1 MKGKWLFLRPLIKMT
16 SNRHI
21 VFTVTNDL
29 NYDQRMM
36 RICTSLTN
44 AGYKVTLIGFK
55 RSKSKPLYE
64 RPYKQVRIPIL
75 AEKGK
80 LLYGGYWFML
90 FFYLLFKRC
99 DAFCAIDLD
108 TILPVYMASVIRN
121 KRRVYDAHEIFTELK
136 EVVTKPREKKIWE
149 WIEHITVPRFEYR
162 YTVGDYCALHFREKY
177 GKHFD
182 VVRNATILQP
192 FTIPEKKEKF
202 ILFQGWVNEGRYF
215 EELIPAMHRV
225 NAPLIVCGEGNFFAQ
240 LKALVKEHKVEN
252 KVKLMGF
259 IPPEQLKD
267 YTAQATIGL
276 SLFHPISK
284 NNEYSLA
291 NRFFDYMH
299 HAVPQL
305 CMNFPEYRKVN
316 NEFEIACLID
326 LPVTTDSLVTALN
339 KMLADEEYYNKLQQ
353 NCLAARE
360 KYCWQNEEKTL
371 LRIYEEVFAKPNKHK

>member
-1 MKGKWLFLRPLIKMT
+1 MAK
-16 SNRHI
+16 SRHI

-55 RSKSKPLYE
+55 RAKSKPLYD

-80 LLYGGYWFML
+80 RLYGGYWVML

-108 TILPVYMASVIRN
+108 TILPVYGASIIRN

-136 EVVTKPREKKIWE
+136 EVVTKPKEKRIWE
-149 WIEHITVPRFEYR
+149 WIERTCVPRFKFR
-162 YTVGDYCALHFREKY
+162 YTVGDYCALHFLEKY
-177 GKHFD
+177 GTHFN
-182 VVRNATILQP
+182 VVRNATILKP
-192 FTIPEKKEKF
+192 FSIPEKPERY

-215 EELIPAMHRV
+215 EELVPAMHHV
-225 NAPLIVCGEGNFFAQ
+225 PVPLIVCGEGNFYTQ
-240 LKALVKEHKVEN
+240 LQELVKEYKAED
-252 KVKLMGF
+252 KIFLKGF
-259 IPPEQLKD
+259 IPPEQLKS
-267 YTAQATIGL
+267 YTANATIGL

-291 NRFFDYMH
+291 NRFFDFMH
-299 HAVPQL
+299 HGVPQL
-305 CMNFPEYRKVN
+305 CMNFPEYRKIN
-316 NEFEIACLID
+316 EEFEIAALID
-326 LPVTTDSLVTALN
+326 LPVTPESIANGLN
-339 KMLADEEYYNKLQQ
+339 KLLTDKNYYTRLQE
-353 NCLAARE
+353 NCMDARE
-360 KYCWQNEEKTL
+360 KYCWQMEEKTL
-371 LRIYEEVFAKPNKHK
+371 LKIYENVFSRTKSTVIES

>member
-1 MKGKWLFLRPLIKMT
+1 MASSK
-16 SNRHI
+16 HI

-55 RSKSKPLYE
+55 RKKSKPLFD

-80 LLYGGYWFML
+80 FLYGGYWFML

-108 TILPVYMASVIRN
+108 TIFPVYLASVIRN

-149 WIEHITVPRFEYR
+149 WIERTTVPRFKFC
-162 YTVGDYCALHFREKY
+162 YTVGDFCALHFREKY
-177 GKHFD
+177 DKHFD
-182 VVRNATILQP
+182 VVRNATILKP
-192 FTIPEKKEKF
+192 FTVPEKKEKY

-215 EELIPAMHRV
+215 EELIPAMHHV
-225 NAPLIVCGEGNFFAQ
+225 NAPLIVCGEGNFYEQ
-240 LKALVKEHKVEN
+240 LKALVIEHNAGN

-259 IPPEQLKD
+259 IPPDELKA

-299 HAVPQL
+299 HGIPQL

-316 NEFEIACLID
+316 NEFEIACLVD
-326 LPVTTDSLVTALN
+326 LPVTAEKLAASLN
-339 KMLADEEYYNKLQQ
+339 MMLADKDYYTKLQQ
-353 NCLAARE
+353 NCLLARE
-360 KYCWQNEEKTL
+360 QYCWQNEEKTL
-371 LRIYEEVFAKPNKHK
+371 LSIYEKVFAKSHAQQ